1 MQNGVTKLYPGWKEA
16 TTQIV
21 ARVRKE
27 GYGLIFSFENLFSM
41 MDIQTPA
48 MATCEVW
55 QKHQFEV
62 LDHIENLK
70 RVLLEDHNI
79 CLQNV
84 RGQGYQVLHPD
95 DQVTVAANRLFKK
108 AMTKVRQAV
117 EVITHVDMEA
127 LSFDGQQQQMRQ
139 LEKAAFLHSVMSK
152 KKIGGEEKEPL
163 AISE

>member
-1 MQNGVTKLYPGWKEA
+1 MQNVTKLFPGWKEA
-16 TTQIV
+16 VSQIV
-21 ARVRKE
+21 DRVGRE
-27 GYGLIFSFENLFSM
+27 GYGVMLSFENLFTM

-48 MATCEVW
+48 TATFEEW

-62 LDHIENLK
+62 LDNIENLK
-70 RVLLEDHNI
+70 RSLLEDHNI

-95 DQVTVAANRLFKK
+95 DQVTIAANKLFKK

-117 EVITHVDMEA
+117 EVITHVDLAA

-139 LEKAAFLHSVMSK
+139 LEKASFLHAVMSK
-152 KKIGGEEKEPL
+152 KKIGVGGGAPL
-163 AISE
+163 AIEE